1 MQKRKGIEGIIEI
14 ENPNLA
20 KTKAVKVRD
29 IDVSFTTFPLDI
41 VSLVEFRGNLMLF
54 YRPDGQNN

>member
-41 VSLVEFRGNLMLF
+41 VSLVEFHGNLMLF